1 MAVAAHLSQCPLGE
15 RFGLPA
21 LARRYRQDEDALEQV
36 RVVVVDGW
44 VGGSAGRGRKKKG
57 KMGKAQR
64 PAGPRH
70 ALPLTRSLMPSLS
83 LRSPAPL
90 PCECTTGV

>member
-36 RVVVVDGW
+36 GRGAGRVVAHW
-44 VGGSAGRGRKKKG
+44 
-57 KMGKAQR
+57 
-64 PAGPRH
+64 
-70 ALPLTRSLMPSLS
+70 
-83 LRSPAPL
+83 
-90 PCECTTGV
+90 